1 MKEKQKRMEKQKEHS
16 LKFLGAKSHT
26 RQRHS
31 LEKTV
36 SLLPPEK
43 EICPASL
50 CFPAN
55 IATDQ

>member
-1 MKEKQKRMEKQKEHS
+1 MKEKQKEHS
-16 LKFLGAKSHT
+16 LKWKLLGAKFHT
-26 RQRHS
+26 HQRHS

-55 IATDQ
+55 IATAQ